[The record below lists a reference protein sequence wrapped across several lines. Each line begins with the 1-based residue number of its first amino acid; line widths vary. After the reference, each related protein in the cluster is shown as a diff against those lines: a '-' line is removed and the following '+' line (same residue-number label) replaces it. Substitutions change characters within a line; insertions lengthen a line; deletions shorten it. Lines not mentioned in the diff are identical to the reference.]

1 MASPPRSKH
10 HNSREHHKK
19 VEMLVNALVPLT
31 LVVLF
36 FQSGL
41 GGSERMS
48 QLDQRDACH
57 TWRRKEKVDLSRS
70 AVTSSLGIAGQSK
83 EARYC
88 VVVSFLVVSSVLF

>member
-1 MASPPRSKH
+1 MAPTHQASQFTQASQKSRNAGQCFSPINTCGS
-10 HNSREHHKK
+10 
-19 VEMLVNALVPLT
+19 
-31 LVVLF
+31 F